1 MVERM
6 QCNIQSDAITLTTLK
21 YSATVIVRAYIKI
34 LTILIFLSQ
43 VININLTHEN
53 TSLVSPFF
61 FKQNTGNFITET
73 LLSDSHNFNAIG
85 LKQFYKKNLFI
96 VKSSDDN

>member
-6 QCNIQSDAITLTTLK
+6 QCDIQSYAITLTTLK

-53 TSLVSPFF
+53 TSLVFPFF
-61 FKQNTGNFITET
+61 FKQNTGNIKTKT
-73 LLSDSHNFNAIG
+73 LLTGSHSFNGIG
-85 LKQFYKKNLFI
+85 LKQFHKKSI
-96 VKSSDDN
+96 YSKIE

>member
-21 YSATVIVRAYIKI
+21 YSATVKI
-34 LTILIFLSQ
+34 FTIFLSQ

-53 TSLVSPFF
+53 TSLIFPYTF
-61 FKQNTGNFITET
+61 FK
-73 LLSDSHNFNAIG
+73 
-85 LKQFYKKNLFI
+85 
-96 VKSSDDN
+96 